1 MPGPRHHERQVPGG
15 HPLLHRHQ
23 RQGLAD
29 PLDQGVP
36 ALLLVL
42 PGEDVEVPDVRPER
56 HRGGRVREAR
66 GGDEVVAE
74 RQEDR
79 EAHKD
84 EMQEEGGERAR
95 GRERQHAQLS
105 DVLVRDEDILE
116 GEEGADEEG
125 GGGEEE
131 VGA

>member
-1 MPGPRHHERQVPGG
+1 
-15 HPLLHRHQ
+15 
-23 RQGLAD
+23 
-29 PLDQGVP
+29 
-36 ALLLVL
+36 
-42 PGEDVEVPDVRPER
+42 
-56 HRGGRVREAR
+56 
-66 GGDEVVAE
+66 
-74 RQEDR
+74 
-79 EAHKD
+79 
-84 EMQEEGGERAR
+84 MQEEGGERAR